1 MPIVKLA
8 FLMAAASGIAYF
20 SMPYVIRLAHRA
32 GAIDRPDQRK
42 VHNHI
47 MPRLGGLGIF
57 SAFYIVLLLGVQV
70 SEPILGIMIGGLVMF
85 LVGMLD
91 DIFQLPAVIKLL
103 GQCLAASIAIH
114 YGVVVAFVTNPFD
127 GPIGLGYFAIPLTF
141 VWIVGITNAINL
153 IDGLDGLAAGVSAIA
168 AATMGYVA
176 YTQGQQAI
184 FVASF
189 ILVAAILGFLPY
201 NFHPART
208 FMGDGGSN
216 FLGFILGCLAI
227 MGLTKSTAVI
237 SLFVPI
243 VILGIPIFDTLFAIV
258 RRINNKA
265 PIFMPDKSHL
275 HHRLMAIGY
284 GHRRTVLIIYAIS
297 GFFGMVAIWLNYI
310 NRPGATLVLAILLVC
325 IVVGAEKIGM
335 RTGGHTIELPKQS
348 RTAPTS
354 SQV

>member
-1 MPIVKLA
+1 MPMVKLA
-8 FLMAAASGIAYF
+8 FLMAAAGGIAYV
-20 SMPYVIRLAHRA
+20 SIPNVIRLAHRI
-32 GAIDRPDQRK
+32 GAVDKPEQRK
-42 VHNHI
+42 VHSRI

-57 SAFYIVLLLGVQV
+57 SAFFIVLMFGVQV
-70 SEPILGIMIGGLVMF
+70 SDQILGIMVGGLVIF

-91 DIFQLPAVIKLL
+91 DMYQLPALIKLL
-103 GQCLAASIAIH
+103 GQCLAASLAIH
-114 YGVVVAFVTNPFD
+114 YGVVVSFVTNPFN
-127 GPIGLGYFAIPLTF
+127 GPIDLGYLGIPLTF
-141 VWIVGITNAINL
+141 IWIVGITNAINL

-176 YTQGQQAI
+176 YTQGQQEM
-184 FVASF
+184 FVAAF
-189 ILVAAILGFLPY
+189 ILVGAILGFLPY
-201 NFHPART
+201 NFYPART

-243 VILGIPIFDTLFAIV
+243 VILGIPIFDTFFAIV
-258 RRINNKA
+258 RRVGNKT

-297 GFFGMVAIWLNYI
+297 GFFGLAAIWLNSI
-310 NRPGATLVLAILLVC
+310 NRPGATFVLAVLLLL
-325 IVVGAEKIGM
+325 IVAGAEKIGM
-335 RTGGHTIELPKQS
+335 RTGGHTIEIPQQG
-348 RTAPTS
+348 RTATTS
-354 SQV
+354 SRL